1 MEMNRLTILPFVAFA
16 RRSLTWTV
24 GEGAACPARPCDVFF
39 LKTHKTASS
48 VVQNLLLR
56 WGARRGLVF
65 GVPGRGV
72 YLGHPKP
79 FTSDLVR
86 HTPLICK
93 SLSKDAVWI
102 TIMRDPSTSFQS
114 MFSYYNLEDEFHT
127 PLLRLLDYPRAQMN
141 AFPRYYGRVGRN
153 QVLFDLGVEPEDFDS
168 PGVVEETIRKV
179 EQNFHLVM
187 VAEYMDESLILLKDL
202 LGLRMR
208 DAVTLRQKV
217 RLRPGN
223 ASQDAL
229 DRRRSARL
237 RDWLRADHQL
247 HRHFTARL
255 LELVGHFGRARM
267 AKEVAELRALSEVT
281 RRKCGVS
288 EYAMRDVSI
297 KSYGRKDLPLLVGY
311 RGSGS
316 SHFCRALV
324 KPNVALTKEAV
335 RRQFLRYFQYY
346 FGDKKYEFF
355 PEPYGADS
363 VVCVCSSDYCDF
375 PGVLQAGPA
384 GTYTS
389 VTSSRD
395 GLRFHVESGSFSQS
409 PSNAS
414 VVVHVDDRYEYQAIM
429 GFGGA
434 FTDAA
439 GINIDSLPEVT
450 QEVLLR
456 SYFSPEGLEYNLC
469 RVPIG
474 GSDFS
479 TRPYSY
485 DDVEGDVELSH
496 FNLTLEDY
504 RYKLPYIR
512 RAKELSEKEFMLFGS
527 PWSPPA
533 WMKENGHFN
542 GSGGLLKEMWQPW
555 SNYFVKF
562 VKQYEAEGAPLWG
575 LTTQN
580 EPLTGF
586 EEDYPWNT
594 CAWTAEDQRDWIK
607 QSLGPTLE
615 EAGLRRLKLMVP
627 DHSRNALPWYPATVG
642 SYAPP
647 GERVVLGDWSRA
659 EHYAYNIIEEKG
671 EFYKQPMFYALGHFS
686 KVLVPGSRRVYA
698 SVSSPSDTVSVTAFH
713 NPADNTS
720 AVVILNSGDAAEAV
734 SVGVGVGG
742 GTHFINVDIPAKA
755 ITSLLFAPPEADGE
769 SGTNNGVF

>member
-1 MEMNRLTILPFVAFA
+1 MAASRAVALLLLAAFCC
-16 RRSLTWTV
+16 SGL
-24 GEGAACPARPCDVFF
+24 GAAEVSPC
-39 LKTHKTASS
+39 
-48 VVQNLLLR
+48 
-56 WGARRGLVF
+56 
-65 GVPGRGV
+65 
-72 YLGHPKP
+72 HP
-79 FTSDLVR
+79 
-86 HTPLICK
+86 
-93 SLSKDAVWI
+93 
-102 TIMRDPSTSFQS
+102 
-114 MFSYYNLEDEFHT
+114 
-127 PLLRLLDYPRAQMN
+127 
-141 AFPRYYGRVGRN
+141 
-153 QVLFDLGVEPEDFDS
+153 
-168 PGVVEETIRKV
+168 
-179 EQNFHLVM
+179 
-187 VAEYMDESLILLKDL
+187 
-202 LGLRMR
+202 
-208 DAVTLRQKV
+208 
-217 RLRPGN
+217 
-223 ASQDAL
+223 
-229 DRRRSARL
+229 RS
-237 RDWLRADHQL
+237 
-247 HRHFTARL
+247 
-255 LELVGHFGRARM
+255 
-267 AKEVAELRALSEVT
+267 
-281 RRKCGVS
+281 
-288 EYAMRDVSI
+288 
-297 KSYGRKDLPLLVGY
+297 
-311 RGSGS
+311 
-316 SHFCRALV
+316 
-324 KPNVALTKEAV
+324 
-335 RRQFLRYFQYY
+335 
-346 FGDKKYEFF
+346 
-355 PEPYGADS
+355 YGADS

-627 DHSRNALPWYPATVG
+627 DHSRNALPWYPATILEDPAAALYVDGIAIHWYRDDVIGASVMDETQALFPDRFLLYTEACDG

-659 EHYAYNIIEEKG
+659 EHYAYNIIEDLNHWSTGWVDWNLALDTEGGPNWAFNFVDSPVIVDKEKG

>member
-1 MEMNRLTILPFVAFA
+1 
-16 RRSLTWTV
+16 
-24 GEGAACPARPCDVFF
+24 
-39 LKTHKTASS
+39 
-48 VVQNLLLR
+48 
-56 WGARRGLVF
+56 
-65 GVPGRGV
+65 
-72 YLGHPKP
+72 
-79 FTSDLVR
+79 
-86 HTPLICK
+86 
-93 SLSKDAVWI
+93 
-102 TIMRDPSTSFQS
+102 MRDPSTSFQS

-355 PEPYGADS
+355 PEP
-363 VVCVCSSDYCDF
+363 
-375 PGVLQAGPA
+375 
-384 GTYTS
+384 
-389 VTSSRD
+389 
-395 GLRFHVESGSFSQS
+395 
-409 PSNAS
+409 
-414 VVVHVDDRYEYQAIM
+414 
-429 GFGGA
+429 
-434 FTDAA
+434 
-439 GINIDSLPEVT
+439 
-450 QEVLLR
+450 
-456 SYFSPEGLEYNLC
+456 
-469 RVPIG
+469 
-474 GSDFS
+474 
-479 TRPYSY
+479 
-485 DDVEGDVELSH
+485 
-496 FNLTLEDY
+496 
-504 RYKLPYIR
+504 
-512 RAKELSEKEFMLFGS
+512 
-527 PWSPPA
+527 
-533 WMKENGHFN
+533 
-542 GSGGLLKEMWQPW
+542 
-555 SNYFVKF
+555 
-562 VKQYEAEGAPLWG
+562 
-575 LTTQN
+575 
-580 EPLTGF
+580 
-586 EEDYPWNT
+586 
-594 CAWTAEDQRDWIK
+594 
-607 QSLGPTLE
+607 
-615 EAGLRRLKLMVP
+615 
-627 DHSRNALPWYPATVG
+627 
-642 SYAPP
+642 
-647 GERVVLGDWSRA
+647 
-659 EHYAYNIIEEKG
+659 
-671 EFYKQPMFYALGHFS
+671 
-686 KVLVPGSRRVYA
+686 
-698 SVSSPSDTVSVTAFH
+698 
-713 NPADNTS
+713 
-720 AVVILNSGDAAEAV
+720 
-734 SVGVGVGG
+734 
-742 GTHFINVDIPAKA
+742 
-755 ITSLLFAPPEADGE
+755 
-769 SGTNNGVF
+769 